1 MAPGTVQLTT
11 KLDLLRDTLAVAPEN
26 YKDNVRI
33 ISGLDDKA
41 QKMGTIAG
49 IFLGV
54 FLALVKPDQLS
65 NLLGLIGQTGIWVVT
80 SVTIL
85 LMVCIGLCLWCM
97 WTEKIPPPL
106 SLGHMTVI
114 SKHIHQGH
122 DLDED
127 SQQAYAKE
135 RIAIWQSCIEAQG
148 RVAAAKQKR
157 VLWAQILLAAAMI
170 LVACMLLYL
179 IHSVHPTVPTSQ
191 PAAPAA
197 TPK

>member
-1 MAPGTVQLTT
+1 MATIPLIT
-11 KLDLLRDTLAVAPEN
+11 KLDLLKDALVVAPEN

-49 IFLGV
+49 VFLGV
-54 FLALVKPDQLS
+54 LLAMVKPDQLS
-65 NLLGLIGQTGIWVVT
+65 NLLGLIGQTGIWVFT

-85 LMVCIGLCLWCM
+85 LMVCVGLCLWSM

-106 SLGHMTVI
+106 SLGHITFI
-114 SKHIHQGH
+114 STNTQN

-127 SQQAYAKE
+127 AQKAYVKE
-135 RIAIWQSCIEAQG
+135 RIAIWRNCIEAQG
-148 RVAAAKQKR
+148 RVAATKQSR
-157 VLWAQILLAAAMI
+157 LRWAQILLAVAMI

-179 IHSVHPTVPTSQ
+179 MHSVHPTVPTIP
-191 PAAPAA
+191 PAAPMAPA
-197 TPK
+197 K